1 MTRNEMIKAAHAAG
15 AALENYGGA
24 WHVEMGEVALKK
36 YTDMIIGIEREECAK
51 ACERFKLDIAADA
64 IRKRGEPHESSAT

>member
-24 WHVEMGEVALKK
+24 WHIEMSETALQKLVDAI
-36 YTDMIIGIEREECAK
+36 TQTEREACA
-51 ACERFKLDIAADA
+51 AIADQHSAPLVA
-64 IRKRGEPHESSAT
+64 GKIRKRGEDGA

>member
-1 MTRNEMIKAAHAAG
+1 MNREQRMKIAHYAG
-15 AALENYGGA
+15 AAVENYGGA